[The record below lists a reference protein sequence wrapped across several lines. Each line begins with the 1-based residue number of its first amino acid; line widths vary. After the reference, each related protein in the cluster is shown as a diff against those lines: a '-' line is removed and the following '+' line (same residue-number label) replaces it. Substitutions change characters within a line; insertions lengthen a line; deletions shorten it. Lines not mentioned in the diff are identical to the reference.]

1 MERTLGTTG
10 SATRRNLLKGVGAAT
25 AAALVGG
32 TVAASGS
39 AETDDATALGDFES
53 DLDGW
58 RGAGETTL
66 DRVAKSERPTA
77 VTSGVH
83 ALSATTDRIDGRIEN
98 EARVRDADFVAN
110 PYLFATVTPGRI
122 PESEADIGVRF
133 RLHYAEDGLLE
144 DEASVVESG
153 EKTARPHAPNTLS
166 WDLSD
171 FGESVRANVTKL
183 EIGWSPASGRSSD
196 SQGGDAD
203 GAWTTVVDDVHLS
216 DDGDRV
222 RRVRLADHFDR
233 LQFALG
239 AYRSTA
245 VHLRTDHLESGAF
258 VFAGGSSVPYTVE
271 TLTDDGVRFVLDG
284 VDYLFGG
291 DLL

>member
-1 MERTLGTTG
+1 MVRTWGSSE

-25 AAALVGG
+25 AAALVGD
-32 TVAASGS
+32 TVATSGS

-53 DLDGW
+53 DLDSW

-83 ALSATTDRIDGRIEN
+83 ALSATTDRTGGRIEN

-110 PYLFATVTPGRI
+110 PFLFATVTPGRSQ
-122 PESEADIGVRF
+122 ESDSAVAVRF

-153 EKTARPHAPNTLS
+153 EKTARPHVPNALS

-171 FGESVRANVTKL
+171 VRESVRANATKL
-183 EIGWSPASGRSSD
+183 EIGWAPASGRPSD
-196 SQGGDAD
+196 SQAGDD
-203 GAWTTVVDDVHLS
+203 DAWTTVVDDVHLS
-216 DDGDRV
+216 DDGDRI

-239 AYRSTA
+239 AYRSTEA
-245 VHLRTDHLESGAF
+245 HLRTDHLESGAF
-258 VFAGGSSVPYTVE
+258 VFAGESSVPYTVE

-284 VDYLFGG
+284 VEYLFGG